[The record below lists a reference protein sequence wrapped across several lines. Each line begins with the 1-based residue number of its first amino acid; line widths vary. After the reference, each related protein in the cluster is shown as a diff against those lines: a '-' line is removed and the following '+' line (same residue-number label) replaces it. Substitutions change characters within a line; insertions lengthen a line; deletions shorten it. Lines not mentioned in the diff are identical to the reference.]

1 MYDDVII
8 GDKITTA
15 REYTS
20 EKGPY
25 DRRLLKQPTKRFP
38 R

>member
-8 GDKITTA
+8 GGKITTA

-20 EKGPY
+20 EKGAL
-25 DRRLLKQPTKRFP
+25 RSVTTALL
-38 R
+38 